1 MNTNFFASAYF
12 LTLFS
17 NVFILNNNC
26 KKFMIFIFEN
36 FILKGWKIIF
46 KSILTLLKYSEKEI
60 MNIKEES
67 EILNYAIHNLRK
79 SDIFLDE
86 NFEKFL
92 TIYNNFDVNNK
103 LINSLK
109 EEYNL
114 ESEIKKELNI

>member
-1 MNTNFFASAYF
+1 MNFF
-12 LTLFS
+12 
-17 NVFILNNNC
+17 
-26 KKFMIFIFEN
+26 
-36 FILKGWKIIF
+36 
-46 KSILTLLKYSEKEI
+46 EKEI

-92 TIYNNFDVNNK
+92 RIYNNFDVNNK

>member
-1 MNTNFFASAYF
+1 
-12 LTLFS
+12 
-17 NVFILNNNC
+17 
-26 KKFMIFIFEN
+26 MIFIFEN

-92 TIYNNFDVNNK
+92 KIYNNFDVNNK